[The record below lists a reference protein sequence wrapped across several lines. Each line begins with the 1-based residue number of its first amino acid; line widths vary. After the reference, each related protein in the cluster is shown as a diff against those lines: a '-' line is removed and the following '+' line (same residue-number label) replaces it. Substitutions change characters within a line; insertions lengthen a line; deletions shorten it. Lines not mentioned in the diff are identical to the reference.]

1 MGRLSSITTST
12 STEDWMFDD
21 VCTWDI
27 MGLHSQ
33 IDFKEAKHI
42 DDTQT
47 ESFEHCH
54 RISWKIQDG
63 MTPHVLRNWDKGFGD
78 GQRIPSGPNRY
89 QMDLFFL

>member
-1 MGRLSSITTST
+1 
-12 STEDWMFDD
+12 
-21 VCTWDI
+21 

-78 GQRIPSGPNRY
+78 GQRIPSGPAQTGPKWIWVY
-89 QMDLFFL
+89 YHLVI